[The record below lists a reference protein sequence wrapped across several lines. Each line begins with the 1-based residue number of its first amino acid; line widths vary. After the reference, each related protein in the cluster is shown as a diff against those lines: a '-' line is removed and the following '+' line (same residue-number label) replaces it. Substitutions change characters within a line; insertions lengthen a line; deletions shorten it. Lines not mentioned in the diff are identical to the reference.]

1 MRTRLEV
8 VPTRVARHKVRDI
21 RKAGRRKP
29 AQTDPTVVD
38 LSAYSGRNVIRLPT
52 GPMPAA

>member
-1 MRTRLEV
+1 M
-8 VPTRVARHKVRDI
+8 VPPRVARHKVRDI

-52 GPMPAA
+52 GPLPAA